1 MTSAGKTPS
10 RAAVRAAKLIARSG
24 SLRPLVFGSI
34 LREQAAAPWAE
45 IIEQST
51 HAGEMAEL
59 LRECLYVL
67 VPGTESDSVLRNR
80 INNLLAELER
90 EA

>member
-1 MTSAGKTPS
+1 MKTPS
-10 RAAVRAAKLIARSG
+10 KGAVRAAKQFVYSVRGWQRHSPAFCVRKT
-24 SLRPLVFGSI
+24 
-34 LREQAAAPWAE
+34 EQWAE

-59 LRECLYVL
+59 LRQCLYVL

-90 EA
+90 GL